1 MNTRVGDNSLLLE
14 ASLVANTKSAIKRI
28 RSSERRRLRNRV
40 FRSRARTHIKKT
52 RALVQEGRFEEARE
66 SAQQAVVTLD
76 KAAVK
81 GIIHPRNAARR
92 KSRLM
97 RMLATAEKQQAD

>member
-1 MNTRVGDNSLLLE
+1 M
-14 ASLVANTKSAIKRI
+14 ANTKSAIKRI
-28 RSSERRRLRNRV
+28 RSSQRKRERNQV
-40 FRSRARTHIKKT
+40 FRTQARTYIKRART
-52 RALVQEGRFEEARE
+52 LVQEGRLDEARV

-92 KSRLM
+92 KSRLEK
-97 RMLATAEKQQAD
+97 MLAAAENKQAD